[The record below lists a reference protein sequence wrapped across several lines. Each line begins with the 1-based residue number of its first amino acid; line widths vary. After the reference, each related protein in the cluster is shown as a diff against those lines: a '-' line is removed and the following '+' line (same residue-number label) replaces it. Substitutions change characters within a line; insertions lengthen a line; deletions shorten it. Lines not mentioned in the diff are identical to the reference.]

1 MKLKQLTLE
10 KFKNLENIDVD
21 FSSHNGLTFLIGNNA
36 SGKSNLL
43 ELFSEIFFHQYHQTK
58 SEITYNLSYQTFSG
72 KEISLTNMATT
83 STVDLPKRI
92 VAVYSGEEDR
102 LWKDYYEKP
111 YLDYTREV
119 NKANSLDFPKM
130 FYLNKYYWEIM
141 LLVLLL
147 SDSEDNS
154 AFVKEKLGIETV
166 ESIEFKFDKDKY
178 EGYKDNPALAIV
190 KKIDGKDTYTLDE
203 LKSLLNEKIDPITQA
218 VLEDEVSLDILFK
231 ALYLAY
237 TPKDHKI
244 IEGIKVTFNDGLSVR
259 SLSEGQKKML
269 LIKGSLEFASSEDT
283 LVLLDEPDA
292 HIHLENKKMILDT
305 LEPYSHNRHLIV
317 SSHSPTLT
325 KLVPNKSVICLENGK
340 LKNLVSTLEAAKYL
354 ASSKDIYKLLFSESN
369 ILIVEGKTDDKYIAK
384 ALELFEDE
392 YQVLEYQILRVGG
405 TDDEN
410 IKNLIEAIELKETQK
425 IIILVDRDEA
435 GYKVYKKLFPV
446 EQGKNFPAKKDI
458 LIKKFADQ
466 IFYLMIPHRNDP
478 NNDGDFMIEDYFKK
492 EKLKEL
498 ADKYLKEEY
507 LDKDAMSFGA
517 FPNIKEGIKQ
527 KLLPNFCQSDECLK
541 EDMEDFKILFDKLQE
556 IEGL

>member
-43 ELFSEIFFHQYHQTK
+43 ELFSEIFFHQYAQTK
-58 SEITYNLSYQTFSG
+58 SDINYNLSYQTFSG
-72 KEISLTNMATT
+72 KETVLTNT
-83 STVDLPKRI
+83 SNAPTVDLPKRI

-119 NKANSLDFPKM
+119 NKATSFDFPKM

-147 SDSEDNS
+147 SDSDDNR

-166 ESIEFKFDKDKY
+166 DRIEFKFNKDKY
-178 EGYKDNPALAIV
+178 DGYKDNPALAIV
-190 KKIDGKDTYTLDE
+190 KKIDPKDVYTRDE
-203 LKSLLNEKIDPITQA
+203 LKVLLDERIDPVTQA
-218 VLEDEVSLDILFK
+218 ILEDEVSLDILFK

-237 TPKDHKI
+237 TPKDYKI
-244 IEGIKVTFNDGLSVR
+244 IEQVKITFNEGLTVR

-305 LEPYSHNRHLIV
+305 LEPYSNNRHLIV

-325 KLVPNKSVICLENGK
+325 KLVPNESVICLENGK
-340 LKNLVSTLEAAKYL
+340 LKNLVSTLDAAKYL

-384 ALELFEDE
+384 ALELFEND
-392 YQVLEYQILRVGG
+392 YPMLEYQILRVGG

-410 IKNLIEAIELKETQK
+410 IKNLIEAIELKEGQK
-425 IIILVDRDEA
+425 IIILVDRDDA

-446 EQGKNFPAKKDI
+446 NQGGSFPAKKDI
-458 LIKKFADQ
+458 LIKKYVDN
-466 IFYLMIPHRNDP
+466 IYYLMIPHRNDP

-498 ADKYLKEEY
+498 ADKFLQEEF
-507 LDKDAMSFGA
+507 LDKDSMSFGS

-541 EDMEDFKILFDKLQE
+541 EDMKDFKILFDKLQE
-556 IEGL
+556 IENL